1 MFKHTFYQLL
11 AAGRDTFLKRVAED
25 VAPKLGMAD
34 EWRGV
39 ISLTGSNSARPG
51 YLRTD
56 MIRRIAEGA
65 CGPTGLDAIG
75 ENIRQVVKE
84 AYGDHYD
91 AVSFCTCEAALWASL
106 ETLAAPSMVG
116 PGAGDRTRYIGLHEL
131 YAQHHLSYGRPTP
144 PLYKDFLS
152 DRLQTAGEL
161 GVLGRRL
168 SGLDVVIV
176 PVAGAR
182 YEVHGIKP
190 SVVSLLTDADPAATG
205 KAVQEVIEG
214 RGSPVTA
221 ITTLGYETTGFG
233 RGAKADDG
241 TAALMVAM
249 GEIARRYGVPYIVD
263 KARGVPFLG
272 SHPDAYS
279 ADVVLF
285 SMDKVAG
292 ALTSG
297 LAIGRE
303 DRLIGLR
310 RAMGV
315 HSERFGGS
323 PPHGKGRYAAFDP
336 GREALVSQ
344 LAALEWIRD
353 NTDLIEANAE
363 RLHQIAVEAFAA
375 LSERYPSAILIE
387 NTVDTGGVEINYTR
401 TWNGDGFGIP
411 LFTNE
416 DAVAGTNLI
425 ANGLAQLGIHPPGGE
440 EGNLIVTPER
450 GLLDEDGVLI
460 EDRARVAL
468 TGLAQVLEVLSKM
481 VEE

>member
-1 MFKHTFYQLL
+1 VFKHTFYQRL
-11 AAGRDTFLKRVAED
+11 ATGRDAFLKRVAED

-39 ISLTGSNSARPG
+39 ISLTGSNSSRPG
-51 YLRTD
+51 YLRPD
-56 MIRRIAEGA
+56 MIQRIAEGA
-65 CGPTGLDAIG
+65 RSPTGLDAIG
-75 ENIRQVVKE
+75 EKIREVVKE
-84 AYGDHYD
+84 VYGGHYD
-91 AVSFCTCEAALWASL
+91 AVSFSTCEAALWASL
-106 ETLAAPSMVG
+106 ETFAAPSITG
-116 PGAGDRTRYIGLHEL
+116 DAGDRTRYVSLHEL
-131 YAQHHLSYGRPTP
+131 YAQHYLTYGRPITP
-144 PLYKDFLS
+144 FYKDFLS
-152 DRLQTAGEL
+152 ERLQTAGEL

-168 SGLDVVIV
+168 PGLDLDIV

-190 SVVSLLTDADPAATG
+190 HVVALLTDADPAATG
-205 KAVQEVIEG
+205 EAVQAAIE
-214 RGSPVTA
+214 RHGSPVTA
-221 ITTLGYETTGFG
+221 IVTLGYETTGFG
-233 RGAKADDG
+233 RGRKNDDG
-241 TAALMVAM
+241 TSALMVTM
-249 GEIARRYGVPYIVD
+249 GEIASRHGLPYIVD
-263 KARGVPFLG
+263 KARGFPFLG
-272 SHPDAYS
+272 SHPDAFS

-315 HSERFGGS
+315 HSERFGGM

-353 NTDLIEANAE
+353 NADLIHKNCE
-363 RLHQIAVEAFAA
+363 RLQEIAVEAFAA
-375 LSERYPSAILIE
+375 LTERYPSAILIE
-387 NTVDTGGVEINYTR
+387 RTDDTGGIEINYTR
-401 TWNGDGFGIP
+401 TWDADGFGIP
-411 LFTNE
+411 IFNSE

-425 ANGLAQLGIHPPGGE
+425 ANGLAQLGIAPPGGE

-460 EDRARVAL
+460 EDRARVVL
-468 TGLAQVLEVLSKM
+468 TGLAKVLEALSQM
-481 VEE
+481 VED

>member
-1 MFKHTFYQLL
+1 MFKHTFYQQL
-11 AAGRDTFLKRVAED
+11 AAGRDSFLKRVARD

-34 EWRGV
+34 EWRGA

-65 CGPTGLDAIG
+65 RSATGLDVIG
-75 ENIRQVVKE
+75 EKIREVVKE

-116 PGAGDRTRYIGLHEL
+116 SGEADRTRYVALHEL
-131 YAQHHLSYGRPTP
+131 YAQHLLSYGRPTS

-168 SGLDVVIV
+168 PGLDVVIV

-190 SVVSLLTDADPAATG
+190 SVVSLLTDADPEATG
-205 KAVQEVIEG
+205 EAVQEAIE
-214 RGSPVTA
+214 RHGSSVTA
-221 ITTLGYETTGFG
+221 IVTLGYETTGCG
-233 RGAKADDG
+233 RGRKNADG

-249 GEIARRYGVPYIVD
+249 GEIARRHGLPYIVD
-263 KARGVPFLG
+263 KARGIPFLG
-272 SHPDAYS
+272 SHPDAYA
-279 ADVVLF
+279 ADLVLY

-303 DRLIGLR
+303 DRLIPLR

-315 HSERFGGS
+315 HSERFGGT

-353 NTDLIEANAE
+353 NGDLIHANVE
-363 RLHQIAVEAFAA
+363 RLLQIAVEAFAA

-387 NTVDTGGVEINYTR
+387 NTADTGGIEINYTR

-416 DAVAGTNLI
+416 DAVAGTNLM
-425 ANGLAQLGIHPPGGE
+425 AAGLAQLGILPPGGE

-450 GLLDEDGVLI
+450 GLLDAEGVLI
-460 EDRARVAL
+460 EERARVAL
-468 TGLAQVLEVLSKM
+468 TGLAKVLEVLSQM
-481 VEE
+481 VED

>member
-1 MFKHTFYQLL
+1 MFRHTFYQRL
-11 AAGRDTFLKRVAED
+11 AARRDVFLKRVAED

-65 CGPTGLDAIG
+65 RSPIGLDVIG
-75 ENIRQVVKE
+75 EKIREVVKE
-84 AYGDHYD
+84 AYGGHYD

-106 ETLAAPSMVG
+106 ETLAAPSMAG
-116 PGAGDRTRYIGLHEL
+116 PGEGDRTRYVALHEL

-152 DRLQTAGEL
+152 DRMQTAGEL
-161 GVLGRRL
+161 GILGRRL
-168 SGLDVVIV
+168 PGLDVVIV

-182 YEVHGIKP
+182 YEIHGIKP
-190 SVVSLLTDADPAATG
+190 NVVSLLTDADPAATG
-205 KAVQEVIEG
+205 AAVQTAIE
-214 RGSPVTA
+214 RHGSPVTA
-221 ITTLGYETTGFG
+221 IVTLGYETTGFG
-233 RGAKADDG
+233 RGRKTDDG

-249 GEIARRYGVPYIVD
+249 GDLARHYGIPYVVD
-263 KARGVPFLG
+263 KARGYPFLG

-279 ADVVLF
+279 ADLVLF

-315 HSERFGGS
+315 HSERFGGA

-353 NTDLIEANAE
+353 NSNLIYGNIE
-363 RLHQIAVEAFAA
+363 RLHEIAVDAFAT

-387 NTVDTGGVEINYTR
+387 NTADTGGIEINYTR

-416 DAVAGTNLI
+416 DGVAGTNLL
-425 ANGLAQLGIHPPGGE
+425 AAGLAQLGILQPGGE

-450 GLLDEDGVLI
+450 GLLDEDGALI
-460 EDRARVAL
+460 EERAQVAL
-468 TGLAQVLEVLSKM
+468 TGLARVLEVLSQM
-481 VEE
+481 VED